1 MYIVMLLLYIFVR
14 LGSSSWNKHFCIEV
28 CAVLFLVFGINMLL
42 VIFIHC
48 IEVDWV
54 KSGVHLVLTE

>member
-1 MYIVMLLLYIFVR
+1 MLLLHIFIR
-14 LGSSSWNKHFCIEV
+14 LGSSSWNKRFCIEV
-28 CAVLFLVFGINMLL
+28 CADLFLVFGIRMLF